1 MCTGQVNEEKE
12 EPAGKTEKEGAIE
25 QEENLFIQSVSL
37 ANRVLLVNL
46 AGTVLMEWWECQPRK
61 ISGLNSKSEMRKGD
75 SDDLLLVK

>member
-1 MCTGQVNEEKE
+1 M
-12 EPAGKTEKEGAIE
+12 
-25 QEENLFIQSVSL
+25 
-37 ANRVLLVNL
+37 NL